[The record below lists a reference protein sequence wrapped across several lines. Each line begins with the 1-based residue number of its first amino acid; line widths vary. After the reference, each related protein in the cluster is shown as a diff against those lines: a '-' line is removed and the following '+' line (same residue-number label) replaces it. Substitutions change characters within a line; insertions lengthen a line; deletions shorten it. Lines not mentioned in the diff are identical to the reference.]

1 MSNLYISTYPA
12 PYRIDLCNTL
22 SERGD
27 CKIYHYVAAENEDR
41 ILENAAFENN
51 RLEVGSFHGKSYPKG
66 LVELLEKNR
75 PSVVFTQEYSL
86 ITIQLIRLRRRFGYR
101 IVAFCDDSMDMIRGN
116 DFSTFHRIARRVI
129 PRFVDEIVLHS
140 PDVLEWYR
148 ERFGKGILMPIIAD
162 DVLMRERLV
171 KALPLSSSYI
181 EKYGLGG
188 KKVVLFVG
196 RLVGLKNLPR
206 LFDAF
211 SRLESGAQLVVV
223 GDGPDRAELEA
234 LSRSLGINALF
245 TGFLYGEE
253 LLAWFNAADVLALPS
268 TQEAFGAVTGEGLT
282 CGCRVMVSR
291 KAGSSSLVREGEN
304 GFSVAPYDIPAMSE
318 TLKRLLEMPALPRDA
333 SGLRPCLLPVSYAD
347 SIKGILEL

>member
-12 PYRIDLCNTL
+12 PYRIDLCNAL
-22 SERGD
+22 AERMD
-27 CKIYHYVAAENEDR
+27 CQIYHYVPAENEER
-41 ILENAAFENN
+41 ILENAVFENR

-66 LVELLEKNR
+66 LADLIEKNR
-75 PSVVFTQEYSL
+75 PSTVFSQEFSL
-86 ITIQLIRLRRRFGYR
+86 ITIRLIQLRRRYGYKLA
-101 IVAFCDDSMDMIRGN
+101 VFCDDSMDMIRGN
-116 DFSTFHRIARRVI
+116 DFSAFHRVARKII
-129 PRFVDEIVLHS
+129 PGYVDELILHS

-148 ERFGKGILMPIIAD
+148 DRFGKGILMPIVGD
-162 DVLMRERLV
+162 DVLMRERLA
-171 KALPLSSSYI
+171 KAAPLTSVYR
-181 EKYGLGG
+181 EKYGLDG
-188 KKVVLFVG
+188 KKTVLFVG

-206 LFDAF
+206 LFEAF
-211 SRLESGAQLVVV
+211 SRLGGGARLIVV

-234 LSRSLGINALF
+234 LSSSLGINALF

-282 CGCRVMVSR
+282 CGCRVLVSS

-304 GFSVAPYDIPAMSE
+304 GFTVDPYDIPAMSGA
-318 TLKRLLEMPALPRDA
+318 LARLLDMPALPRDA
-333 SGLRPCLLPVSYAD
+333 SGLRANLLPVSYAD